1 MMSIFESIQ
10 QRARQ
15 IPFFLFLRNFIH
27 PSMYSPRHTVS
38 SFFFRYLYYYCK
50 FLFFFFFLLE
60 DTFSDGRYFLSLY
73 FFLSSARGNRYD
85 GQARFSS
92 RGLECLFIHQ
102 LHHFLFLSS
111 SFSFFFFFF
120 FEFYIR
126 DEISSFY
133 VQVTLIFSIFKFH
146 DNMWMTERSR
156 RR

>member
-1 MMSIFESIQ
+1 MREKF
-10 QRARQ
+10 R
-15 IPFFLFLRNFIH
+15 
-27 PSMYSPRHTVS
+27 
-38 SFFFRYLYYYCK
+38 SFFFFDILHPSIYSLQHPVSIIIVN
-50 FLFFFFFLLE
+50 FIFFFFFLE

-73 FFLSSARGNRYD
+73 SFLSSARGNRYD

-92 RGLECLFIHQ
+92 RGLEHLFIYQ
-102 LHHFLFLSS
+102 LHYFLFL
-111 SFSFFFFFF
+111 FSFFSL
-120 FEFYIR
+120 EFHTR